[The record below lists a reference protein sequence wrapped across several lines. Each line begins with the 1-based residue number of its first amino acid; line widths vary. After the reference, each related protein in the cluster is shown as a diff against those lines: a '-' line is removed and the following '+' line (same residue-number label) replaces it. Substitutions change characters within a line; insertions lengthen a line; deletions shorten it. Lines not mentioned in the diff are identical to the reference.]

1 MDIVSLIE
9 SFLES
14 IFEAKE
20 MFFEKPEE
28 LASFE
33 QVISD
38 SANKM
43 AADFI
48 GMTLIELDGYL
59 MDNIKRKERFIIQRK
74 IGGSYRCIYRL
85 FILL

>member
-20 MFFEKPEE
+20 LFFENPEE

-38 SANKM
+38 SANRM

-48 GMTLIELDGYL
+48 GMTLTELD
-59 MDNIKRKERFIIQRK
+59 
-74 IGGSYRCIYRL
+74 
-85 FILL
+85 